1 MAHTVTVE
9 PDEDVQAWFVFIDHR
24 PMIDFNRDFKGSLIL
39 QPGRHRLA
47 LDVRGSGSTFKVQ
60 IDGGAQLIVPGNG
73 WPLTLAVPRN
83 KSSAT
88 TVAEFTT

>member
-1 MAHTVTVE
+1 
-9 PDEDVQAWFVFIDHR
+9 
-24 PMIDFNRDFKGSLIL
+24 
-39 QPGRHRLA
+39 LA